1 MSAVSG
7 ATRVA
12 GIIGW
17 PVDASLSPAIHNA
30 AFAATGLDWIY
41 VAFPV
46 GPDDVG
52 RALDGMRGLGIA
64 GLNVTMPHKQA
75 VIPYLDALTPE
86 VERVGAVN
94 TIVPDGAR
102 LIGTNTDGPGFM
114 RFLERD
120 AGVTPSG
127 LAALVL
133 GAGGAARGVAAAMA
147 DAGIA
152 VTVTARRSE
161 QAEEVAAVSG
171 ASTGPWDDRVALA
184 SGAGLIVN
192 ATPIGRDD
200 GAAPLPS
207 DALGNGQTVVD
218 LIYHPAETELVRI
231 AAERGARAFN
241 GTGMLLH
248 QAALAFEA
256 WTGVGAPFEA
266 MAAALRRPGP

>member
-1 MSAVSG
+1 MPAISG

-17 PVDASLSPAIHNA
+17 PVDASRSPAIHNA
-30 AFAATGLDWIY
+30 AFAAAGLDWIY

-46 GPDDVG
+46 RPEDVG
-52 RALDGMRGLGIA
+52 SALAGMRGLGIA

-75 VIPYLDALTPE
+75 VIPHLDALTND

-94 TIVPDGAR
+94 TIVPDGTR

-114 RFLERD
+114 RFLDRD
-120 AGVTPSG
+120 AGVSPSG
-127 LAALVL
+127 LSALIL

-147 DAGIA
+147 DAGIT
-152 VTVTARRSE
+152 VTVTARRPE
-161 QAEEVAAVSG
+161 QADEVAAVSG
-171 ASTGPWDDRVALA
+171 AKTASWEGRVEAA
-184 SGAGLIVN
+184 VDAGLIVN

-200 GAAPLPS
+200 ASAPLPA
-207 DALGNGQTVVD
+207 DAIRKGQTVVD

-231 AAERGARAFN
+231 AAQRGARAFN
-241 GTGMLLH
+241 GMGMLLH

-256 WTGVGAPFEA
+256 WTGVDAPFEA
-266 MAAALRRPGP
+266 MAAAVR

>member
-1 MSAVSG
+1 MRSISG

-30 AFAATGLDWIY
+30 AFEHAGLDWVY

-46 GPDDVG
+46 APDAVAG
-52 RALDGMRGLGIA
+52 AIAGMRGLGLG

-75 VIPYLDALTPE
+75 VIPHLDALTPE

-102 LIGTNTDGPGFM
+102 LVGMNTDGSGFM

-120 AGVTPSG
+120 LAVSPGG
-127 LAALVL
+127 LTALVL
-133 GAGGAARGVAAAMA
+133 GAGGAARGVATAMA
-147 DAGIA
+147 DAGMD
-152 VTVTARRSE
+152 VTVTARRPA
-161 QAEEVAAVSG
+161 QADEVAAVTG
-171 ASTGPWDDRVALA
+171 ARPAPWEDRSKFAA
-184 SGAGLIVN
+184 EAGLVIN

-200 GAAPLPS
+200 ASAPIDA
-207 DALGNGQTVVD
+207 DALRKGQIVVD
-218 LIYHPAETELVRI
+218 LIYHPETTPLIRL
-231 AAERGARAFN
+231 AGDRGARAFN
-241 GTGMLLH
+241 GLGMLLH

-256 WTGVGAPFEA
+256 WTGVPAPLDA
-266 MAAALRRPGP
+266 MAAAIR